1 MDAPIAY
8 DISALGAGLAA
19 GEFTAREF
27 TEATLKQ
34 IESQNGALNAFTA
47 VAAEGALAAAGESD
61 ERRARGAS
69 IGPLDGVPIG
79 LKDNIDVKG
88 VVTTAGMATRRDR
101 IAAED
106 AFVAARLRG
115 AGAVLVGKLNMEAAA
130 MGAVT
135 NNPDFGA
142 THNPYRQGYTP
153 GGSSGGSGAA
163 VAAGLCAAALGTD
176 TLGSVRIP
184 ATYCGVAGLK
194 ATTGLVSVRGVVPLS
209 WRYDH
214 VGPLARS
221 ARDLGLMLDVLAGYD
236 PACAESRDIPVEA
249 TYDPGDAPD
258 VSGLV
263 LGRLTGHGVDVDPD
277 IDAAF
282 GAACSVFSDLC
293 CTIRDITIPDQDYSA
308 VRRAGLRIVVAEGA
322 VVHSDDLEIR
332 PGRLSPDLR
341 AMLEFGRQASAADY
355 VKAER
360 RIAEVVVKA
369 RHAFVGVDALLTP
382 TAPQT
387 AFSFEGAAPDTQ
399 ADFTALANLIGAP
412 AVSVPMGLSSAG
424 LPMGLQV
431 VGKASQD
438 ATVLRI
444 ARAYERAANWNLR
457 PPGF

>member
-1 MDAPIAY
+1 MDEPITY
-8 DISALGAGLAA
+8 DISALAAVLAE
-19 GEFTAREF
+19 GDFSAREF
-27 TEATLKQ
+27 TEATLKR
-34 IESQNGALNAFTA
+34 IETQNGTLNAFI
-47 VAAEGALAAAGESD
+47 AATSEQALAASAASD

-69 IGPLDGVPIG
+69 IGPLDGVPLA
-79 LKDNIDVKG
+79 LKDNIDQQG
-88 VVTTAGMATRRDR
+88 APTTAGMGTRRER

-106 AFVAARLRG
+106 AVVTARLRA

-142 THNPYRQGYTP
+142 THNPYHQGFTP

-163 VAAGLCAAALGTD
+163 VAAGLCVAALGTD

-184 ATYCGVAGLK
+184 ASYCGVAGLK
-194 ATTGLVSVRGVVPLS
+194 PTTGLVSVRGVVPLS

-214 VGPLARS
+214 VGPLAR
-221 ARDLGLMLDVLAGYD
+221 AVRDLGLMLDVLAGYD
-236 PACAESRDIPVEA
+236 PECAESRDLPVHA
-249 TYDPGDAPD
+249 TYDPGEAPD
-258 VSGLV
+258 VSGLT
-263 LGRLTGHGVDVDPD
+263 LGRLTGHGVAVDPD

-282 GAACSVFSDLC
+282 GRACEVLGDLG
-293 CTIRDITIPDQDYSA
+293 CTIKDIVIPDHDYSA
-308 VRRAGLRIVVAEGA
+308 VRRAGLRITLAEGA
-322 VVHSDDLEIR
+322 VVHADDLEIR

-341 AMLEFGRQASAADY
+341 TMLDYGQQASAADY
-355 VKAER
+355 VNADR
-360 RIAEVVVKA
+360 RIADVVVKA
-369 RHAFVGVDALLTP
+369 RHAFEGIEALLTP

-387 AFSFEGAAPDTQ
+387 AFSFEDEAPVTQ

-424 LPMGLQV
+424 LPMGLQI
-431 VGKASQD
+431 VGKTSAD